1 MRNIQPIIDKCRI
14 IFFDLEFYVP
24 KSSRS
29 KTGFCYNPWDTN
41 CKILGGA
48 FLLANPEKDF
58 GITESEVLKKT
69 KSFWLWEHRT
79 EKELIQQIYKIFKSA
94 YDTVRKAHDGAVSPI
109 LCGIGITSS
118 DIPILFELFKRFQVL
133 SNAEAFAFQNAFR
146 VIDISQLALA
156 TFNNASYFLYPKT
169 KGHILN
175 KYLPGTKFES
185 GKSVWELYESK
196 DHEGIRT
203 RVFDEVYST
212 HRCYELIKCDFDK
225 FKSLELSHKK
235 REKLANKTL
244 IESGAHATISWWFVL
259 LGYKGKNDYPPKWFV
274 CAVSR
279 FTENKRVRC
288 NRRCRITPSDGIGK
302 ITYLPV

>member
-1 MRNIQPIIDKCRI
+1 M
-14 IFFDLEFYVP
+14 
-24 KSSRS
+24 
-29 KTGFCYNPWDTN
+29 
-41 CKILGGA
+41 
-48 FLLANPEKDF
+48 
-58 GITESEVLKKT
+58 
-69 KSFWLWEHRT
+69 
-79 EKELIQQIYKIFKSA
+79 
-94 YDTVRKAHDGAVSPI
+94 
-109 LCGIGITSS
+109 
-118 DIPILFELFKRFQVL
+118 FELFKRFQVL

-244 IESGAHATISWWFVL
+244 IESGAHATIS
-259 LGYKGKNDYPPKWFV
+259 
-274 CAVSR
+274 
-279 FTENKRVRC
+279 
-288 NRRCRITPSDGIGK
+288 
-302 ITYLPV
+302 